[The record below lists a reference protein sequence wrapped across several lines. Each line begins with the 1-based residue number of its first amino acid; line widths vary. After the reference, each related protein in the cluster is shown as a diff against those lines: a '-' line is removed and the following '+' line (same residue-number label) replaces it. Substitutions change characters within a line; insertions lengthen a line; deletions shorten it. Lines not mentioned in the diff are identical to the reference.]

1 MATEEHSS
9 IDLTATL
16 GRLGLPSVVVSREGR
31 ITWMND
37 VARAVFGDL
46 EGAISLGTTVVPEDV
61 PVARREFERKLDGVA
76 AGTDYEIDVV
86 TRDGRRVRAVI
97 SSVPI
102 PGDDP
107 DRAVFAVAWLDRQ
120 PSPTAKT
127 KLTPRQSQVLQLLAD
142 GASTEQ
148 IATELHLTTE
158 TVRNHIR
165 HVLKALG
172 AHSRLEAVVLARR
185 QGLIRDGRG
194 K

>member
-1 MATEEHSS
+1 MATEENSS

-31 ITWMND
+31 ITWMNAA
-37 VARAVFGDL
+37 ARAVFGDL
-46 EGAISLGTTVVPEDV
+46 EGVISLGTTVAPEDV
-61 PVARREFERKLDGVA
+61 PVARREFERKLDGA
-76 AGTDYEIDVV
+76 AAVTDYEIDVV

-102 PGDDP
+102 PGDDS

-120 PSPTAKT
+120 PSLTAKT

-142 GASTEQ
+142 GASTER

-185 QGLIRDGRG
+185 QGLIRDSRG